1 MVVLQWIRSVV
12 DYLGPGQL
20 IVGIALLFVAPLATR
35 WVEKTNEVTVQV
47 LYNSRM
53 GLARLLREAL
63 SGVADAKNQEPI
75 GAIIR
80 SLDGL
85 SQVILDIR
93 NTGHTS
99 IKDTEFSEKLSFD
112 FTPRIIWNARVSEVP
127 DSMNRSR
134 EENERYIEEGLR
146 FAHMRHSGPT
156 EEIDLA
162 QLRDRTRD
170 RMGGE
175 NVPALHVVRLEQ
187 LRLDPRKQFKLA
199 VVLFEPGHDDA
210 PSKAIEKD
218 GDLRNGRVRWPE
230 RARLLTVPRATGAIA
245 ALATVLL
252 LIGMTVPP
260 PSAPAGPGSALD
272 CKTGKLKVVGS
283 TVFIPALRV
292 IADQYQHGCPGADIE
307 TEAIGSVEGVRMV
320 AAQPDAQGEELVALS
335 DGRQTEGTG
344 LHTEQVAI
352 VVYNV
357 VVNSSARVDGLSTTQ
372 LHDIYDGTY
381 RDWSQLRGG
390 APLPIR
396 IIGRG
401 QSSGTRTLF
410 EQRVLDTA
418 EPGLTST
425 DCLTNDKAPT
435 APIIRCE
442 RDKNEDVVHMISHT
456 EGLIGYSDVA
466 SIAEARRSN
475 AVTALTIDNKAFDRN
490 TAAEVAYPFWT
501 VEYLYSRRPPAKGGL
516 LASFLT
522 YIQRN
527 DGAQARLNEYGY
539 IPCRTTGGA
548 PLALCNY
555 R

>member
-12 DYLGPGQL
+12 EYLGPGQV
-20 IVGIALLFVAPLATR
+20 IVGIALLFVAPLAAR

-85 SQVILDIR
+85 SQVILEMR
-93 NTGHTS
+93 NTGDTS

-112 FTPRIIWNARVSEVP
+112 FTPRIIWNARISEVP

-146 FAHMRHSGPT
+146 FAPMRRSGPT
-156 EEIDLA
+156 EEIDLVE
-162 QLRDRTRD
+162 LRDRTRA

-175 NVPALHVVRLEQ
+175 DVPALGVVRLGQ

-199 VVLFEPGHDDA
+199 VLLFEPGHDTA

-230 RARLLTVPRATGAIA
+230 RARLLTVPRVTGAIA
-245 ALATVLL
+245 VLATVLL
-252 LIGMTVPP
+252 MIGIIVP
-260 PSAPAGPGSALD
+260 PSAPAGSALD

-292 IADQYQHGCPGADIE
+292 IADQYQRGCPGADIE
-307 TEAIGSVEGVRMV
+307 TEAIGSVEGVRIV

-335 DGRQTEGTG
+335 DGRQTQGAG

-357 VVNSSARVDGLSTTQ
+357 VVNSSARVDGLNTAQ
-372 LHDIYDGTY
+372 LRGIYDGTY

-401 QSSGTRTLF
+401 QSSGTRALF
-410 EQRVLDTA
+410 EQRVLRTV

-425 DCLTNDKAPT
+425 DCLTNDKAPG

-442 RDKNEDVVHMISHT
+442 RDKNEDVVHMISRT

-501 VEYLYSRRPPAKGGL
+501 VEYLYSRRPPAEGGL
-516 LASFLT
+516 LASFLA
-522 YIQRN
+522 YVQRN
-527 DGAQARLNEYGY
+527 DGAQARLHEYGY
-539 IPCRTTGGA
+539 IPCRTTGDA
-548 PLALCNY
+548 PLELCNY

>member
-12 DYLGPGQL
+12 EYLGPGQV
-20 IVGIALLFVAPLATR
+20 IVGIVLLFVAPLAAR

-85 SQVILDIR
+85 SQVILEIR

-112 FTPRIIWNARVSEVP
+112 FTPRIIWNARISEVP

-146 FAHMRHSGPT
+146 FAPMRRSGPT
-156 EEIDLA
+156 EEIDLVE
-162 QLRDRTRD
+162 LRDRTRA
-170 RMGGE
+170 RMGGKD
-175 NVPALHVVRLEQ
+175 VPALGVVRLGQ

-199 VVLFEPGHDDA
+199 VLLFEPGHDTA

-230 RARLLTVPRATGAIA
+230 RARLLTVPRVTGAIA
-245 ALATVLL
+245 VLATVLL
-252 LIGMTVPP
+252 MIGIIVS

-292 IADQYQHGCPGADIE
+292 IADQYQRGCPGADIE

-320 AAQPDAQGEELVALS
+320 AAQPDSQGEELVALS
-335 DGRQTEGTG
+335 DGRQTQGAG

-357 VVNSSARVDGLSTTQ
+357 VVNSSARVDGLNTAQ
-372 LHDIYDGTY
+372 LRGIYDGTY

-401 QSSGTRTLF
+401 QSSGTRALF
-410 EQRVLDTA
+410 EQRVLGTV

-425 DCLTNDKAPT
+425 DCLTNDKAPG

-442 RDKNEDVVHMISHT
+442 RDRNEDVVHMISRT

-475 AVTALTIDNKAFDRN
+475 ALTALTIDNKAFDRN

-501 VEYLYSRRPPAKGGL
+501 VEYLYSRRPPAEGGL
-516 LASFLT
+516 LASFLA
-522 YIQRN
+522 YVQRN

-548 PLALCNY
+548 PLELCNY